1 MKDDTT
7 PDQKSSALL
16 NQKNTSANTQRLQ
29 IVALINKH
37 QSVNTPAI
45 EVSSEV
51 AA

>member
-7 PDQKSSALL
+7 PDQKSNALL
-16 NQKNTSANTQRLQ
+16 NQKDT
-29 IVALINKH
+29 
-37 QSVNTPAI
+37 SVNTPAI